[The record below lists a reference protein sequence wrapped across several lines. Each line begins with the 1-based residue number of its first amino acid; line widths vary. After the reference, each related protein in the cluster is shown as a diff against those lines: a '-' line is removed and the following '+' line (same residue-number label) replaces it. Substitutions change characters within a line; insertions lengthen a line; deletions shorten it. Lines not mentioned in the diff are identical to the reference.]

1 MNNHVTVLEID
12 GKALEH
18 NLHYFKD
25 KLHQKTKVLA
35 VVKAFGYGSDG
46 VQVASF
52 LRDKVNYF
60 AVAYAHEGEAL
71 RVAEIAT
78 PILVL
83 HPQIQ
88 NFDQIVF
95 NQLEPSIYNL
105 KTLTAF
111 LAYAKD
117 KELIAYPIHLKFNTG
132 LNRLGISKEEIRS
145 VMGSIRKSKHVKIKS
160 ILSHLAASED
170 LNEQDFSLY
179 QIGNFKQ
186 IIHEVCGYLNYTP
199 MAHILNTS
207 GVINYP
213 EAQFDMVRIGIGLYG
228 FGNNKTE
235 IITTN
240 DFDFAERCKVIR
252 NHGCVRNPAPIEG
265 IDFGVNCTYA
275 SSNYRMPELSAVV
288 GVSQI
293 PWIDNFVAKRNVL
306 ASAYDL
312 YITNPRVTKPKIPA
326 NTVMTWWQYII
337 SLPTGTTLDDR
348 TNLCTLLLKEHG
360 IATANAY
367 WPACHE
373 QPAFLKY
380 VENQT
385 YPIADNLLKRHL
397 ALPLYVEMD
406 LEQVKFVSNII
417 NKVV

>member
-1 MNNHVTVLEID
+1 MNKLLRSKPYIPESDFPEIMKNLEEVVRSGMFIQGKYVGKLEKLFAEYCGTKYAIATNSGATALEVALRATGVENKKVIVPTQTFVASVSAIVRSNNIPVILDVDESAQSLSADLILKNLTDDVFAVMWIHMAGFITPDYYKIKKVCADRDILLIEDASHAVGASID
-12 GKALEH
+12 GIKAG
-18 NLHYFKD
+18 NL
-25 KLHQKTKVLA
+25 
-35 VVKAFGYGSDG
+35 G
-46 VQVASF
+46 
-52 LRDKVNYF
+52 F
-60 AVAYAHEGEAL
+60 AGC
-71 RVAEIAT
+71 
-78 PILVL
+78 
-83 HPQIQ
+83 
-88 NFDQIVF
+88 
-95 NQLEPSIYNL
+95 
-105 KTLTAF
+105 
-111 LAYAKD
+111 
-117 KELIAYPIHLKFNTG
+117 
-132 LNRLGISKEEIRS
+132 
-145 VMGSIRKSKHVKIKS
+145 
-160 ILSHLAASED
+160 
-170 LNEQDFSLY
+170 FSL
-179 QIGNFKQ
+179 FATK
-186 IIHEVCGYLNYTP
+186 II
-199 MAHILNTS
+199 TS
-207 GVINYP
+207 G
-213 EAQFDMVRIGIGLYG
+213 EGG
-228 FGNNKTE
+228 